1 MKQHEIKHKDHQRR
15 EDEVANLLST
25 RMNEIPTKF
34 EKNRQHSPLY
44 STMEKKKP
52 ELGQMVGSSSRGRG
66 CAEIE
71 KAH

>member
-44 STMEKKKP
+44 IAMEKKKL
-52 ELGQMVGSSSRGRG
+52 ELSLSASSGSG
-66 CAEIE
+66 
-71 KAH
+71 KKVVDL